1 MPIYLR
7 MRIIILTLFVLFN
20 VGASAQSIQRLW
32 SQKNYE
38 AIYEQRDRIHRMSG
52 RDMLRVAQA
61 AQHFDEDSIAIY
73 ILNTAI
79 EKGYEDDQT
88 YYVRGLSFAKQR
100 KFIPAAESFH
110 QALALNQH
118 RLPYMLAKADA
129 YYRGQKPDSAL
140 AVFNR
145 IHKYFPEKDVAT
157 FMSCK
162 ILEEQGFMQDAI
174 ACFEGNIRDMVAKE
188 YRVEASEILASLY
201 WHEGDD
207 STQAAGIYNELIQNY
222 PNKVNYR
229 LNLLQLS
236 AEMGDWETVSVQEE
250 AIHQLRDENQLPSIY
265 TRKNALPILSLMGV
279 NFRIEIYEIIKPE
292 LKDNAIYEA
301 FLITPLHARP
311 VGKWSYVVENG
322 VMKIIGEGRG
332 AEEFTIETELNLME
346 FSIFMMSIERKL

>member
-7 MRIIILTLFVLFN
+7 MRILILTFLALLHTA
-20 VGASAQSIQRLW
+20 ASAQSIQRLW
-32 SQKNYE
+32 NQKNYE

-52 RDMLRVAQA
+52 PDMLRVAQA

-100 KFIPAAESFH
+100 HFISAAESFH

-145 IHKYFPEKDVAT
+145 IHLLYPNKDVAT

-162 ILEEQGFMQDAI
+162 ILEEQGYMQAAI
-174 ACFEGNIRDMVAKE
+174 ECFEGNIRDMVAKE

-201 WHEGDD
+201 WHEGED
-207 STQAAGIYNELIQNY
+207 SARAAAIYRELIDNN

-229 LNLLQLS
+229 LNLLQLT
-236 AEMGDWETVSVQEE
+236 AEMGEWDMVAQQQE
-250 AIHQLRDENQLPSIY
+250 AIHQLRDSDQLPSIY

-279 NFRIEIYEIIKPE
+279 NFRIEIYEIIRPD

-311 VGKWSYVVENG
+311 VGKWSYIVENG
-322 VMKIIGEGRG
+322 ERKIVGEGRG

-346 FSIFMMSIERKL
+346 FSIFMRSIERKL